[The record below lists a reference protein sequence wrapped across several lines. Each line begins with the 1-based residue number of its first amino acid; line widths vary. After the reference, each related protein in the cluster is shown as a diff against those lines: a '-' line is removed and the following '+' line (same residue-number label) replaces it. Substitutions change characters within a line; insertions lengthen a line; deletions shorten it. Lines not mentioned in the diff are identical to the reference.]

1 MSEAI
6 VEETGQRRW
15 WRPVLMFG
23 VPLLLAAVGAYFY
36 VTGGRYVS
44 TDNAYVR
51 QDLLSIAP
59 DVSGRVSEVAVAE
72 NQQVAAGALLFR
84 IEERPYRIALEE
96 AEAAVANARLSVAQL
111 RTGINASRAGIEGAR
126 AQVALEQ
133 QNFAR
138 QAELLKRGFTTRAS
152 YQASDNALKEAR
164 ARLAAAEAEGARAQA
179 AVAGSVG
186 RPIDAHPEVMEAI
199 AKRDK
204 AALDLYRTTVRAPRS
219 GIVSQTDRLQ
229 VGQVAAAGLPMVS
242 LVGGQGIWIEANY
255 KETDLANMAVGQ
267 PATIELDA
275 YPDLELRG
283 RVASIGAGTGSEFSV
298 LPAQNASG
306 NWVKVTQRVPVRI
319 AIDGT
324 PRRALLAGLS
334 AEVTIDTRARA
345 VASAG
350 ATPKAGEPATGPSL
364 AMATAH

>member
-1 MSEAI
+1 MSEA
-6 VEETGQRRW
+6 VVNETGGRRW
-15 WRPVLMFG
+15 LRPVLMFG

-59 DVSGRVSEVAVAE
+59 DVSGRVVEVTVAE
-72 NQQVAAGALLFR
+72 NQRVAAGDLLFR
-84 IEERPYRIALEE
+84 IDPLPYRIALEE
-96 AEAAVANARLSVAQL
+96 AEAAVASARLSVAQL

-126 AQVALEQ
+126 AQVTLEQ
-133 QNFAR
+133 ANFAR
-138 QAELLKRGFTTRAS
+138 QAELLKKGFTTRAT
-152 YQASDNALKEAR
+152 YQASENALKEAR
-164 ARLAAAEAEGARAQA
+164 ARLAAAQAESARAQA
-179 AVAGSVG
+179 AVAGSAG

-204 AALDLYRTTVRAPRS
+204 AALDLARTTVRAPRA
-219 GIVSQTDRLQ
+219 GVVSQTDRLQ

-255 KETDLANMAVGQ
+255 KETDLANMEVGQ

-275 YPDLELRG
+275 YPDLELKG

-306 NWVKVTQRVPVRI
+306 NWVKVVQRVPVRI
-319 AIDGT
+319 AIEGT

-334 AEVTIDTRARA
+334 ADVTIDTRAPG
-345 VASAG
+345 G
-350 ATPKAGEPATGPSL
+350 AAPKAGEPATSPAL